1 MKRVDDM
8 KNENGFTL
16 IEMMIV
22 LMVISVLLIITVPN
36 VTQHNNTINSKG
48 CEAFVKMVEGQV
60 QAYNIDKKSLPSS
73 VNDLV
78 SGGYLKT
85 GETTCPDGRQ
95 ITLTAGGVV
104 SAVKPTS
111 N

>member
-1 MKRVDDM
+1 M
-8 KNENGFTL
+8 KNEKGFTL

-36 VTQHNNTINSKG
+36 ITQHNSTINTKG
-48 CEAFVKMVEGQV
+48 CEAYVKMVEGQV

-78 SGGYLKT
+78 SGGYLKS

-95 ITLTAGGVV
+95 ISISAIGVV
-104 SAVKPTS
+104 TAVEPTTA